1 MPTPTGQRVFS
12 ARTPYPDTVVLG
24 RSSTLSLQLERD
36 GVGVVPDA
44 VEKVQVVD
52 QSGTVKFEDASP
64 AVNLSNGTVS
74 SVVLSG
80 DSSDWSVGEL
90 YQTRWFIQVDGETD
104 ARVFRRPAV
113 VARFVLAPPISDR
126 DLEDGNYPDLT
137 DQLAQFGETGLNG
150 EATLQPYI
158 DEAWNVVLR
167 KLFKVNRWPDLLFSV
182 EDLVEPVR
190 EEAWSRIFRFLF
202 QRAGEGSKWETLW
215 SEHRENAKAEWTT
228 LSARFDEDGDGLPDS
243 EERDAV
249 AGAVHMNAAPR
260 RRLSRRW

>member
-1 MPTPTGQRVFS
+1 MPTPSGHKVIS
-12 ARTPYPDTVVLG
+12 ARVPYADTIVLG
-24 RSSTLSLQLERD
+24 RASKLAIELVRD
-36 GVGVVPDA
+36 GVPVIPDDL
-44 VEKVQVVD
+44 EKVQVID
-52 QSGTVKFEDASP
+52 RGGAVKFESTTLAIAGGVVSVEVP
-64 AVNLSNGTVS
+64 AA
-74 SVVLSG
+74 
-80 DSSDWSVGEL
+80 DSTDWNIGEL
-90 YQTRWFIQVDGETD
+90 YQTRWFLQVDGETD

-137 DQLAQFGETGLNG
+137 DQLAGFGLTGDNG

-158 DEAWNVVLR
+158 EEAWNVVLR
-167 KLFKVNRWPDLLFSV
+167 KLFKVNRWPDLIFSV

-202 QRAGEGSKWETLW
+202 QKAGAGSKFETLW
-215 SEHRENAKAEWTT
+215 TEHRQNAKSEWSS

-243 EERDAV
+243 EERDAM
-249 AGAVHMNAAPR
+249 AGAVHLNAAPR